1 MQYNRIQSAEKPAC
15 WSRLRQIR
23 TLKGTIKMCILSKS
37 RAALEVVGL
46 RHLIL
51 TYLAVALVLGIA
63 LAPTSARADNIVIQ
77 HTGSTDPTTEGFA
90 VFGATSVGPVDA
102 TAWNFQGTWQF
113 GYYFEG
119 LTATQIANLNAAPT
133 WTFTATYANLS
144 PDTGPGCGICGP
156 DGYGSDAEVSFGGKR
171 FDLGLHSDGLGNQI
185 LYLDPFAGAP
195 DYTIPLLGTGPVTLS
210 LVYNNTTGKGDA
222 YVNGVD
228 KISGFA
234 GNTSTF
240 LFSGVAFGGENGNF
254 SNVELSYPSSP
265 TVPEPSS
272 LILLGTGLLGLGGS
286 VKRKF
291 FS

>member
-1 MQYNRIQSAEKPAC
+1 MYR
-15 WSRLRQIR
+15 
-23 TLKGTIKMCILSKS
+23 
-37 RAALEVVGL
+37 
-46 RHLIL
+46 IL
-51 TYLAVALVLGIA
+51 TYLAVAVVLGIA
-63 LAPTSARADNIVIQ
+63 LAPTSARANNIVIQ

-171 FDLGLHSDGLGNQI
+171 FDLGLHSDGSGNQI

-234 GNTSTF
+234 GNTSSF

-254 SNVELSYPSSP
+254 SNVELSYPSS